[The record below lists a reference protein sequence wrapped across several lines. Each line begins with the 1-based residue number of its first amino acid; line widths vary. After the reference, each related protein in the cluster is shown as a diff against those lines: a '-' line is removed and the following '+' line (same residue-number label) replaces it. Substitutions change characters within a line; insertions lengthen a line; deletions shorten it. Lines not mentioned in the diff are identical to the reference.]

1 MSCSSYRSANDA
13 ARRYSQ
19 QAAAA
24 AAMNSEAAAVTVP
37 GLGDP
42 APEFTAMTT
51 QGPKSLSDYRGK
63 WLIFFSHPGDFTPV
77 CTTEFLAFT
86 QRYQDFTERNAD
98 LLGLSVDSNASHIA
112 WVINIYQHT
121 GVEIPFPIVEDRS
134 MAISRMY
141 GMIQPGVNTT
151 ETVRNVFFI
160 DPQGIIRAK
169 LIYPLTNGRNI
180 AEVLRLLEALQT
192 TDAQH
197 VATPANWRP
206 GYPTIQPAPT
216 TVAGAMERLNSQ
228 GNCMDWYLCYNNGTT

>member
-1 MSCSSYRSANDA
+1 MSCSSYRSNVT
-13 ARRYSQ
+13 RMTNQ
-19 QAAAA
+19 NAA
-24 AAMNSEAAAVTVP
+24 AAMPTETVSVP

-42 APEFTAMTT
+42 APEFTANTT
-51 QGPKSLSDYRGK
+51 QGIKSLSEYRGK

-86 QRYQDFTERNAD
+86 QRYQDFTDHNAD

-112 WVINIYQHT
+112 WVINIYRNT
-121 GVEIPFPIVEDRS
+121 GVEIPFPIVEDRN

-141 GMIQPGVNTT
+141 GMIQPGVSST

-160 DPQGIIRAK
+160 DPEGVIRAK

-180 AEVLRLLEALQT
+180 AEILRLLEALQT
-192 TDAQH
+192 TDADK

-206 GYPTIQPAPT
+206 GYPTIQFPPK
-216 TVAGAMERLNSQ
+216 TVSGAMERLSSG
-228 GNCMDWYLCYNNGTT
+228 GNCMDWYLCYNNPQS